1 MIFKRIRSEGL
12 AHLSYFIGSGNEA
25 IVIDPRRD
33 CKEYASIAMNEGM
46 KIKYIFETHR
56 NEDYVVGSLEL
67 EQLTGAEIYHGKG
80 VDFKYGNYVS
90 DGQSFLF
97 GSLRLAAIHTPG
109 HTDESMS
116 YVLADLEA
124 GDEPVMVFTG
134 DTLFIGDVGRTDL
147 YGPDEAPR
155 MASNLYD
162 SIFNKILPLGDEV
175 ILCPAHGA
183 GSMCGGAIGTREQST
198 LGLERIQNSALRYE
212 NKDDFVRHK
221 LQESL
226 ELPPYFRQMEKYNLE
241 GPSLLRDLPV
251 PALLSPVEFRA
262 EMEKGALVIDTRM
275 PHSFGGA
282 HIRNTYSIWLEGIPS
297 FAGWLLPY
305 DSPVLLVVEDKG
317 HLETAV
323 RYLVRLGYDNI
334 AGFLNGGI
342 AAWYIEDLP
351 IQGFN
356 LLSVHDL
363 KSMLE
368 KDEELFILD
377 VRSDEEW
384 ESGHIEGARHIYV
397 GHVKDNLDMIP
408 KQCQV
413 VVYCGSGRR
422 SNIAAS
428 VLKMNGYN
436 KIFNV
441 LGSMSAWKTAGYEVV
456 K

>member
-12 AHLSYFIGSGNEA
+12 AHLSYFIGSGSEA

-33 CKEYASIAMNEGM
+33 CKEYASIARNEGM

-56 NEDYVVGSLEL
+56 NEDYVVGSPEL
-67 EQLTGAEIYHGKG
+67 EHLTGAEIYHGKG

-90 DGQSFLF
+90 DGQNFLF
-97 GSLRLAAIHTPG
+97 GSLRLTAIHTPG

-162 SIFNKILPLGDEV
+162 SIFTKILPLGDEV

-183 GSMCGGAIGTREQST
+183 GSMCGGAIGTREHST
-198 LGLERIQNSALRYE
+198 LGLERIQNPALRYN
-212 NKDDFVRHK
+212 NKDDFVNHK
-221 LQESL
+221 LQERL

-241 GPSLLRDLPV
+241 GPSLMRDLPV

-262 EMEKGALVIDTRM
+262 EMEKGALVIDTRL

-282 HIRNTYSIWLEGIPS
+282 HIKNTYSIWLEGIPS

-342 AAWYIEDLP
+342 AAWYIEALP
-351 IQGFN
+351 IQGVN

-363 KSMLE
+363 KDKLE

-377 VRSDEEW
+377 VRSDGEW

-408 KQCQV
+408 KHCQV

-441 LGSMSAWKTAGYEVV
+441 LGSMSAWKSAGYEVV